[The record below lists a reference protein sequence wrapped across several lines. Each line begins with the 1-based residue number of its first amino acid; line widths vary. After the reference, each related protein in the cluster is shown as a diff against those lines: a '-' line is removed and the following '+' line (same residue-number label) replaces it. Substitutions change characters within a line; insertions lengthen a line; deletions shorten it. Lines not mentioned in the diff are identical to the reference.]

1 MDSAL
6 EAFGAEM
13 GRTLT
18 ISDELYARLESE
30 ARSRGLKTVEEL
42 LDQLQVLEAD
52 VARRTDVVQEIDSL
66 REKLFARYGQMPDS
80 VEFLREDRAR

>member
-1 MDSAL
+1 MS
-6 EAFGAEM
+6 
-13 GRTLT
+13 RTLT

-52 VARRTDVVQEIDSL
+52 VARRTEVVQEIDSL
-66 REKLFARYGQMPDS
+66 RDRLFVRYGQMPDS
-80 VEFLREDRAR
+80 VELLREDRGR